1 MDAHQH
7 RIQPT
12 AAENCWK
19 NAAMSGPT
27 FLLLSR
33 DVTFFT
39 LCFSIAMKCSVEVLK
54 FNEVALEA
62 EERSKVTKT

>member
-1 MDAHQH
+1 
-7 RIQPT
+7 
-12 AAENCWK
+12 
-19 NAAMSGPT
+19 MSGPT